1 MFDCLCE
8 IFVFMPSI
16 LIVDDDADFRQGLRI
31 LLENRKHRVIEAP
44 DGKAA
49 MDFLRQST
57 VSLIVTDL
65 VMPEQEGIETIQ
77 AIRHTHPELKIV
89 AISGAEPHFLRVAKA
104 LGAHGTVQKS
114 MRLDEIAQIIE
125 NFL

>member
-1 MFDCLCE
+1 
-8 IFVFMPSI
+8 MPSI